1 MLTALNM
8 TMPLK
13 QDPESQ
19 AKLQQMKAAFADH
32 IQPAIDQALRQSQI
46 VHFARVLVIDDKYIQ
61 VLTEFDGDPME
72 YTEFFRRNLQPVFK
86 AIFELGEG
94 LPAWDEINNQDAF
107 FEASKGLNVQALGR
121 STDGREDQGWL
132 FSYFGEKTV
141 RELEEA
147 MANGP
152 EPDEGSGSSGSAIGG
167 GSGSGP
173 GAGSHVGSAGGT
185 AHAGVGVAA
194 RADAA
199 T

>member
-94 LPAWDEINNQDAF
+94 MPPWEELNNQDTF
-107 FEASKGLNVQALGR
+107 FEHSKGLNVKALGR

-132 FSYFGEKTV
+132 FSYFGDKTV
-141 RELEEA
+141 REIEEA
-147 MANGP
+147 MG
-152 EPDEGSGSSGSAIGG
+152 GSQTGG
-167 GSGSGP
+167 GSDQGGGSRID
-173 GAGSHVGSAGGT
+173 SAGGS
-185 AHAGVGVAA
+185 AHAGVGVSAGSTTAA
-194 RADAA
+194 
-199 T
+199 